1 MLLLGLCIVAWS
13 FFGFFVG
20 KRNAKK
26 LKSEGSLRE
35 LPLYYGYYVALWASL
50 PPLFA
55 FLILLSPF
63 PVFLDISEDLKDYFP
78 WIFLNLVALCC
89 FFYASSHI
97 KPNFKA
103 RRYVERLVKFFFF
116 ITALVAILTSL
127 GIIFSLL
134 FDALRFFEIVSF
146 KDFFFNTQWSPQLA
160 KKNPAG
166 AFGILPLFSGTLL
179 ITGIALLVAIPL
191 GLFSAIYLAEF
202 ARLSTRSFC
211 KPFLEMLAGVPTVVY
226 GFFAVVMISPLLQ
239 SIGNFF
245 DIPVSSESALGVGIV
260 MGIMLIPFISSL
272 SDDVIRA
279 VPKSLKEA
287 ALGMG
292 ATPAE
297 AICHIVLPTAF
308 PGIVG
313 AILLAFS
320 RAIGETMIVV
330 MAAGLSAHMTGN
342 PLKSVTTVTV
352 QIVSLLT
359 GDQEFSSPQ
368 TLAAFALGL
377 VLFIITLCLN
387 MIALKVMR
395 SFREKYD

>member
-13 FFGFFVG
+13 FLGFFMG
-20 KRNAKK
+20 KRNAQK
-26 LKSEGSLRE
+26 LKSEGSLKE
-35 LPLYYGYYVALWASL
+35 LPLYYGYYVALWSSL
-50 PPLFA
+50 PPLFISLVT
-55 FLILLSPF
+55 FLPF
-63 PVFLDISEDLKDYFP
+63 PIFFDVSQGVREYFP

-89 FFYASSHI
+89 FFYASHRI

-103 RRYVERLVKFFFF
+103 RRLIERLVKFFFF
-116 ITALVAILTSL
+116 LTALVAILTSL
-127 GIIFSLL
+127 GIILSLL
-134 FDALRFFEIVSF
+134 FDALRFFEIVSLQ
-146 KDFFFNTQWSPQLA
+146 DFFFNTQWSPQLA
-160 KKNPAG
+160 KRDPAS

-202 ARLSTRSFC
+202 ARISTRSFC

-239 SIGNFF
+239 GIGNFF
-245 DIPVSSESALGVGIV
+245 DISVSSESALGVGIV

-279 VPKSLKEA
+279 VPRSLKEG

-297 AICHIVLPTAF
+297 AICHIVIPAAF

-313 AILLAFS
+313 AVLLAFS

-330 MAAGLSAHMTGN
+330 MAAGLSAQMTGN

-359 GDQEFSSPQ
+359 GDQEFNSPQ

-377 VLFIITLCLN
+377 VLFIVTLCLN